1 MLSFKIVI
9 AEDDKWY
16 SELLK
21 YQLSLNDEYEVVCVS
36 TGKELLKTL
45 SNNPQVVTLD
55 YSLPDFNGS
64 ELLKKIKQSNPHT
77 EVIIVS
83 GQEDV
88 KTAISLLKEGAYD
101 YIVKDEETKERIWK
115 TIANIRSNSNLKAQV
130 EKLKDEVVKKYDFS
144 KTIVGSSEA
153 LKNVFSLIGKAS
165 QSSINVSLSGETGT
179 GKEVVAKAIHYNSN
193 RKKAPFVAINVSAIP
208 SELIESELFGHE
220 KGAFTGANAKRIG
233 KFEQAKGGTIFL
245 DEIGEMDMQMQAK
258 LLRVLQEREVV
269 RVGGEATVKIDCRVI
284 CATHKKLIDEVHKGN
299 FREDLF
305 YRLMGLS
312 IELPPL
318 RDRKEDVILL
328 AKHFIKEFAKENNFK
343 VKTFHE
349 SAVKKLLNYRFPGNI
364 RELKAI
370 VDLSMVLSDEEQILS
385 EHIQITAQNP
395 NNDLMKEEMT
405 LKAYNERIL
414 DYYLEKYNKNVL
426 KVASVL
432 DIGKSTIYRMLKEK

>member
-1 MLSFKIVI
+1 
-9 AEDDKWY
+9 
-16 SELLK
+16 
-21 YQLSLNDEYEVVCVS
+21 
-36 TGKELLKTL
+36 
-45 SNNPQVVTLD
+45 
-55 YSLPDFNGS
+55 
-64 ELLKKIKQSNPHT
+64 
-77 EVIIVS
+77 
-83 GQEDV
+83 
-88 KTAISLLKEGAYD
+88 
-101 YIVKDEETKERIWK
+101 YIVKDEDTKERIWK

-130 EKLKDEVVKKYDFS
+130 EELKDEVVKKYDFS

-193 RKKAPFVAINVSAIP
+193 RKKAPFVAINVSSIP

-220 KGAFTGANAKRIG
+220 KGAFTGANARRIG

-343 VKTFHE
+343 VKTLHE
-349 SAVKKLLNYRFPGNI
+349 SAVKKLLNYKFPGNI

-370 VDLSMVLSDEEQILS
+370 VDLSMVLCDEEEILS